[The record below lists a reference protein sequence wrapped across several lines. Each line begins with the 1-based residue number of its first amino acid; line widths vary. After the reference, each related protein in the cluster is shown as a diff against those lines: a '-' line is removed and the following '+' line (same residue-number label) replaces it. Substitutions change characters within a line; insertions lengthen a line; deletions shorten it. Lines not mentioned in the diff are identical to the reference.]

1 MSPREL
7 IYAKLKEA
15 RERCRNGIGDPVD
28 RIIHS
33 LRDYQLNAVFSVAA
47 ASEEGKLYHLVVG
60 AVGIGKSRIA
70 TTLVRCMNG
79 VLITPSINIQR
90 GMLEG
95 LGIDTSKMSDSKVA
109 NKAWEFRISTPTR
122 LANRLSKGDD
132 PICDDP
138 PKLLVVDE
146 AHGHVES
153 NTIAGALRAMLPGAL
168 LVGLTAT
175 PYRGT
180 AKGTKEF
187 RDLWGEPY
195 VALSMPQAI
204 ERGIILAPRFEYFPL
219 VDTTGMTI
227 TNGEFD
233 DAELTEAY
241 LEVAPQ
247 AAKIAVM
254 ASRDR
259 GLPTVVSVSSTAV
272 ARRVVQEIEALG
284 VPAAA
289 ILQDTPGLERGRL
302 FDSVSRN
309 EVVLVQIRCLAVGV
323 DIPPLTALVDC
334 QPTQSAVLY
343 LQTAGRVLRKDPN
356 NPSKQPVIF
365 STNAN
370 VINHGR
376 CFVGTPAYRDV
387 VDISEKEPKRDDR
400 QFLRQLVVGTEANLS
415 RVAILKA
422 RNLNGQDVTFLNLCA
437 PIAENSPI
445 FHEHLIIR
453 VPGKRQK
460 ILHAERITGA
470 NIDWSSEEA
479 QWKETPLPKV
489 LDGLKTQKKRGGGPE
504 PTEKQYNYFK
514 ACGRSVG
521 LDTDVEP
528 QDLDSRVVGLMSCCR
543 TLRWKLA

>member
-1 MSPREL
+1 MSPMEL

-33 LRDYQLNAVFSVAA
+33 LRDYQLNAVFSVAE
-47 ASEEGKLYHLVVG
+47 ASEQGKLYHLIVG
-60 AVGIGKSRIA
+60 AVGVGKSRIA

-180 AKGTKEF
+180 ARGTKEF
-187 RDLWGEPY
+187 RELWGEPY

-272 ARRVVQEIEALG
+272 AHRVVQEIEALG

-289 ILQDTPGLERGRL
+289 ILQDTTGLERGEL
-302 FDSVSRN
+302 FDKVSRN
-309 EVVLVQIRCLAVGV
+309 EVVLVQIRCLSVGV

-334 QPTQSAVLY
+334 QATQSAVLF
-343 LQTAGRVLRKDPN
+343 LQTAGRILRKDPG
-356 NPSKQPVIF
+356 NPGKQPVIF
-365 STNAN
+365 STNSN

-387 VDISEKEPKRDDR
+387 VDICEKEPKRDDR

-422 RNLNGQDVTFLNLCA
+422 RNLSGQDVTFLNLCA

-445 FHEHLIIR
+445 FHEHLIVR
-453 VPGKRQK
+453 VPGRRQK
-460 ILHAERITGA
+460 ILHAERLTGA
-470 NIDWSSEEA
+470 NIDWSAPEA
-479 QWKETPLPKV
+479 QWKQTPLPRE
-489 LDGLKTQKKRGGGPE
+489 LTGLKTQKKRNPE
-504 PTEKQYNYFK
+504 MSEKQVRFWMSC
-514 ACGRSVG
+514 ARSVG
-521 LDTDVEP
+521 LDPDIEIET
-528 QDLDSRVVGLMSCCR
+528 QDTRLIGLLATCR
-543 TLRWKLA
+543 SLRWNMA